1 MKLKNLNGVS
11 SPNTRMVHSDSKS
24 LMNETPYNPLMD
36 ADSYKVGQWLQ
47 YPEGATAMFS
57 YIESRGGVYDRT
69 VFFGLQY
76 IIQKYIEVQ
85 LTKDMIDEAEDF
97 ISQHLGQTDSF
108 NREGWEYI
116 VSEYDGFL
124 PVEIKAV
131 PEGTVVPNK
140 NALVTIYC
148 DDPKAFWV
156 VGYIETLLLRVWG
169 PITTATKS
177 FHVKECLMAASN
189 ISSDEPTENLFSLSK
204 DTGVPASMLFKLH
217 DFGAR
222 GASSYET
229 ASLSS
234 LAHLVNFYGTD
245 TLSALKLGREH
256 YAEPCAGFSVDASE
270 HSTMTAL
277 GPNGET
283 LQFARMIEKFGD
295 RAIFSCVSDGFNIWT
310 AIVDGWGDELLQRVI
325 DMNAILVIRPD
336 SGDPVEVPVKCVKLI
351 DNKFGHTVN
360 SKGYKVLNHV
370 RVIQGDGI
378 SNVEVE
384 AIAKL
389 LHEEGYSFDNVTY
402 GSGGWLLQKQNRDTQ
417 KFACK
422 NAWMMIDGEG
432 VNVFKDP
439 ITDPGKKS
447 KKGRM
452 TLIECDGQMQTVTE
466 LDDDEFAGNNLSGT
480 ELLVP
485 VFSGGRVVKAYTF
498 QDIRERAESY
508 LKPVEGIFPNPVTF
522 AAA

>member
-1 MKLKNLNGVS
+1 MKLRTANEKMTNYE
-11 SPNTRMVHSDSKS
+11 RRIQADSAS
-24 LMNETPYNPLMD
+24 LMNETPYNPLMN

-76 IIQKYIEVQ
+76 ILQKFVEVQ
-85 LTKDMIDEAEDF
+85 ITMDMIDEAEDF
-97 ISQHLGQTDSF
+97 FMQHFGQVESF
-108 NREGWEYI
+108 NRKGWEHI
-116 VSEYDGFL
+116 VKKYNGFL

-131 PEGTVVPNK
+131 PEGTVVPTK
-140 NALVTIYC
+140 NVLVSMYC
-148 DDPKAFWV
+148 DDPDCFWA
-156 VGYIETLLLRVWG
+156 VGYIETLLLRVWN

-177 FHVKECLMAASN
+177 FHVKEDLMAASE
-189 ISSDEPTENLFSLSK
+189 ISSDEPTENLFAL
-204 DTGVPASMLFKLH
+204 TAEQGVPASMLFKLH

-229 ASLSS
+229 ASISGLG
-234 LAHLVNFYGTD
+234 HLINFYGTD

-256 YAEPCAGFSVDASE
+256 YAEPCAGYSIDASE

-277 GPNGET
+277 GPDGEIV
-283 LQFARMIEKFGD
+283 QFERMVDKFGD
-295 RAIFSCVSDGFNIWT
+295 RAIFACVSDGFDIWK
-310 AIVDGWGDELLQRVI
+310 AIREGWGGVLLQRII
-325 DMNAILVIRPD
+325 DMNAILVVRPD
-336 SGDPVEVPVKCVKLI
+336 SGDPIEVPVECVKLL
-351 DNKFGHTVN
+351 DEKFGSTLN
-360 SKGYKVLNHV
+360 NKKYKVLNHV

-378 SNVEVE
+378 GAEE
-384 AIAKL
+384 IRAIAKR
-389 LHEEGYSFDNVTY
+389 LHEEGYSFDNMAY

-422 NAWMMIDGEG
+422 NAWMMINGES

-439 ITDPGKKS
+439 ITDHGKKS

-452 TLIECDGQMQTVTE
+452 TLIECDGVMQTVTE
-466 LDDDEFAGNNLSGT
+466 LTDEQFFDGEGLQGE

-485 VFSGGRVVKAYTF
+485 VYSGGRMVKAYEL
-498 QDIRERAESY
+498 QEIRERTETY
-508 LKPVEGIFPNPVTF
+508 LRPNREEFPV
-522 AAA
+522 AA